1 MILIEDTLISEEL
14 FDRKFVCDLSAC
26 KGACCV
32 EGESGAP
39 LEEDELEK
47 LEAAV
52 PAALPYLPKEAQARI
67 AEHGLYEMDVDGDL
81 VTPLMGEGR
90 ECVYTVFDDHG
101 VAKCGLEMAYR
112 DGKTDWMKPVSCH
125 LYPIRLKQ
133 LKDFMAIN
141 VHRWKICQPA
151 CDCGEKLQVPLYK
164 FLRQALVRRFGEDWY
179 QQLELAAELR
189 DQAFE

>member
-52 PAALPYLPKEAQARI
+52 PAALPYFPKEAQARI

-81 VTPLMGEGR
+81 CTPPMGEGK
-90 ECVYTVFDDHG
+90 ECVYSLFDDKGG
-101 VAKCGLEMAYR
+101 VTCVLEM
-112 DGKTDWMKPVSCH
+112 G
-125 LYPIRLKQ
+125 
-133 LKDFMAIN
+133 
-141 VHRWKICQPA
+141 
-151 CDCGEKLQVPLYK
+151 
-164 FLRQALVRRFGEDWY
+164 
-179 QQLELAAELR
+179 
-189 DQAFE
+189 